1 MTITPYAH
9 QDLPIDL
16 IKPGNNSRSNLSV
29 PKALINS
36 IKEAGIINPI
46 SVKSNAPDE
55 ENYTII
61 AGHRR
66 HAAATKAGLT
76 EIPCVVYNGE
86 LKDGDE
92 EFIALAENHHR
103 LELSD
108 LDYAD
113 AFSALS
119 NKTDKEI
126 ADLFGVTAWFV
137 KQRRALSSIHPK
149 LKKWIRKND
158 ITMRDAERIASLH
171 SQQQKELAKHIA
183 KPDFNQLVWDAHRT
197 STKMRESEA
206 LFQLKDYDG
215 LFTEDLFN
223 DVGERYFADPDQAAL
238 LQKVSVEKWIDT
250 LKQVG
255 WEVEILK
262 EGNYHWDTHSGI
274 DYAAYLPESVVT
286 KYQELLMDY
295 REKPRAFLS
304 YLSYHIPKVE
314 GWNEFTANRRT
325 IVVSQRDGK
334 FRFDAFL
341 KSRKSSTLST
351 ESTAQSKPKYGPTLL
366 QAMAAH
372 KGDILTESWLNGPAD
387 SAMQC
392 FTMAAVILQAGDISL
407 SHSSYSDK
415 VEDRREVTR
424 PTVGYFENP
433 QDILVLMQL
442 GKEDLLSLFTRV
454 VGAKIGLMDALPGTK
469 KRPTI
474 ADVMAQVLEVSMWK
488 KFQPTEQVLRQFNLK
503 ELQKWARKHKLAFH
517 KASKKKDMIGM
528 LLSFYKKNPGVTYCP
543 NDFEFTSIDSIKH
556 FDIERKFGIS
566 VKAP

>member
-119 NKTDKEI
+119 NKTDKDI

-149 LKKWIRKND
+149 LKKWIRKNN

-197 STKMRESEA
+197 STQMRESEA
-206 LFQLKDYDG
+206 LFPLKDYDG
-215 LFTEDLFN
+215 LLTEDLFN
-223 DVGERYFADPDQAAL
+223 DVGERYFTDPEQAAL
-238 LQKVSVEKWIDT
+238 LQKVAVEKWIDT

-255 WEVEILK
+255 WEVEVLK
-262 EGNYHWDTHSGI
+262 EGNYHWNTHSGV
-274 DYAAYLPESVVT
+274 DYADFLPASHVKQYQDLLADYRDNPKGFLAYLA
-286 KYQELLMDY
+286 YQV
-295 REKPRAFLS
+295 
-304 YLSYHIPKVE
+304 PKVK
-314 GWNEFTANRRT
+314 GWNELTANRRT

-341 KSRKSSTLST
+341 KSTKSSTLST
-351 ESTAQSKPKYGPTLL
+351 ESTAKSKPKYGP
-366 QAMAAH
+366 
-372 KGDILTESWLNGPAD
+372 GSP
-387 SAMQC
+387 
-392 FTMAAVILQAGDISL
+392 
-407 SHSSYSDK
+407 
-415 VEDRREVTR
+415 
-424 PTVGYFENP
+424 
-433 QDILVLMQL
+433 
-442 GKEDLLSLFTRV
+442 
-454 VGAKIGLMDALPGTK
+454 
-469 KRPTI
+469 
-474 ADVMAQVLEVSMWK
+474 
-488 KFQPTEQVLRQFNLK
+488 
-503 ELQKWARKHKLAFH
+503 
-517 KASKKKDMIGM
+517 
-528 LLSFYKKNPGVTYCP
+528 
-543 NDFEFTSIDSIKH
+543 
-556 FDIERKFGIS
+556 
-566 VKAP
+566 